1 MADLHLVMAPARPK
15 ELGRFVSGQPSG
27 AWKTLGWQ
35 KNPNNAL
42 DERKSMQ
49 KLAAN
54 GRMH

>member
-54 GRMH
+54 GRMR